1 MEVLSLVLRK
11 GLRGI
16 NTCPDRIAA
25 YEIIKLQGTIMP

>member
-16 NTCPDRIAA
+16 NTCLDRIAA
-25 YEIIKLQGTIMP
+25 YESMELQDTIMP